1 MRTHCHPARR
11 SAATACR
18 DLISVDSLVLA
29 LALLGACSAPPP
41 TKAPPVPVKIASAVQ
56 VAAPVVVV
64 ANGMVEPM
72 QTVAVQAQV
81 GGTLQD
87 VTFHEGDEVAADQ
100 VLFRIDPRPY
110 QASLRQAEASLARS
124 QAQAD
129 NAKRDADRYRT
140 LAEQDYVTKSQA
152 DQAVA
157 AAAAAAATVEADRA
171 AVETAR
177 LNLGYTTIRAPI
189 AGRTGSLLVRQG
201 NLVRPNADPLVVINQ
216 LRPIL
221 VRFPVLQRDF
231 PALHRK
237 AAERSLEVR
246 VATVDSVTIPETGAL
261 SFLDNAVD
269 SLTGSVTAKA
279 RFTNAG
285 NRLWPG
291 EYVRVTV
298 QLEVESGAIAV
309 PSRALQAGQE
319 GSFVFVVDHDQ
330 KAQMRPVSVGRVVGD
345 MTVVTSGIT
354 AGERVVVDGQSRLTP
369 GASVDIK
376 GPAELTA
383 DK

>member
-1 MRTHCHPARR
+1 MRGDIIL
-11 SAATACR
+11 S
-18 DLISVDSLVLA
+18 
-29 LALLGACSAPPP
+29 ALLLAACSAPAP
-41 TKAPPVPVKIASAVQ
+41 TKAPPVPVQIASAVQ
-56 VAAPVVVV
+56 VAAPVVVS

-110 QASLRQAEASLARS
+110 EAAARQAEAALARS
-124 QAQAD
+124 QVQAE
-129 NAKRDADRYRT
+129 NAKRDAERYKT

-157 AAAAAAATVEADRA
+157 AASAAAATVDADRA

-201 NLVRPNADPLVVINQ
+201 NLVKPNAEPLVVINQ

-237 AAERSLEVR
+237 AAERQLDVR
-246 VATVDSVTIPETGAL
+246 VATVDSVAIPETGTL

-279 RFTNAG
+279 RFVNAG

-291 EYVRVTV
+291 EYVRVSV
-298 QLEVESGAIAV
+298 QLEVQNGAIAV
-309 PSRALQAGQE
+309 PSRAVQAGQE

-330 KAQMRPVSVGRVVGD
+330 KAQMRPVSTGRVVGD
-345 MTVVTSGIT
+345 LTVVTSGIT
-354 AGERVVVDGQSRLTP
+354 PGERVVVDGQSRLTP
-369 GASVDIK
+369 GAAVDIK
-376 GPAELTA
+376 GPAEQTA
-383 DK
+383 GK

>member
-1 MRTHCHPARR
+1 MLLRA
-11 SAATACR
+11 
-18 DLISVDSLVLA
+18 LA

-56 VAAPVVVV
+56 VAAPVVVA

-87 VTFHEGDEVAADQ
+87 VTFHEGDEVSTDQ

-110 QASLRQAEASLARS
+110 QAALRQAEASLARS
-124 QAQAD
+124 QVQAD
-129 NAKRDADRYRT
+129 NAKRDADRYRA

-157 AAAAAAATVEADRA
+157 VAAAAAATVEADRA

-189 AGRTGSLLVRQG
+189 SGRTGSLLVRRG
-201 NLVRPNADPLVVINQ
+201 NLVRPNAEPLVVINQ

-231 PALHRK
+231 PALHRR
-237 AAERSLEVR
+237 AAERQLEVR
-246 VATVDSVTIPETGAL
+246 VATVDSVAIPETGTL

-298 QLEVESGAIAV
+298 QLDVESGAIAV

-354 AGERVVVDGQSRLTP
+354 VGERVVVDGQSRLTP

-376 GPAELTA
+376 GPAEQTA
-383 DK
+383 GK

>member
-330 KAQMRPVSVGRVVGD
+330 KAQVRPVSVGRVVGD

>member
-1 MRTHCHPARR
+1 VSGSTFHHWWL
-11 SAATACR
+11 AAGAAV
-18 DLISVDSLVLA
+18 SV
-29 LALLGACSAPPP
+29 ACSAPPP
-41 TKAPPVPVKIASAVQ
+41 SKQPPVPVQVAAAVQ
-56 VAAPVVVV
+56 VAAPVVVT

-87 VTFHEGDEVAADQ
+87 VTFHEGDEVEAGQ

-110 QASLRQAEASLARS
+110 QAAARQAEAALARS
-124 QAQAD
+124 DVQAD
-129 NAKRDADRYRT
+129 NAKRDAERYKT
-140 LAEQDYVTKSQA
+140 LAAQDYVTKSQA

-177 LNLGYTTIRAPI
+177 LNLGYTTIKAPI
-189 AGRTGSLLVRQG
+189 SGRTGSLLVRRG
-201 NLVRPNADPLVVINQ
+201 NLVRPNAEPLVVINQ

-231 PALHRK
+231 PTLHRK
-237 AAERSLEVR
+237 SAEHALEVK
-246 VATVDSVTIPETGAL
+246 VATVDSVAIPETGTL

-269 SLTGSVTAKA
+269 SLTGSVVAKA

-291 EYVRVTV
+291 EYVRVSV
-298 QLEVESGAIAV
+298 QLDVENGVIAV
-309 PSRALQAGQE
+309 PSRALQAGQD
-319 GSFVFVVDHDQ
+319 GAYVFVVDHDQ
-330 KAQMRPVSVGRVVGD
+330 KAQMRPVSTGRVVGD
-345 MTVVTSGIT
+345 LTVVTSGIA
-354 AGERVVVDGQSRLTP
+354 AGERVVVDGQSRLSP
-369 GASVDIK
+369 GATVDIK
-376 GPAELTA
+376 GPAEQTA
-383 DK
+383 SRSGK

>member
-1 MRTHCHPARR
+1 M
-11 SAATACR
+11 
-18 DLISVDSLVLA
+18 LVV
-29 LALLGACSAPPP
+29 LLLVAACSAPPP
-41 TKAPPVPVKIASAVQ
+41 AKAPPVPVQIASAIQ
-56 VAAPVVVV
+56 VSAPVVVA

-81 GGTLQD
+81 GGTLQS
-87 VTFHEGDEVAADQ
+87 VTFHEGDEVSAEQ
-100 VLFRIDPRPY
+100 ILFRIDPRPY
-110 QASLRQAEASLARS
+110 EAAVRQAEAALSRS
-124 QAQAD
+124 QVQAD

-171 AVETAR
+171 AAETAR
-177 LNLGYTTIRAPI
+177 LNLSYTTIRAPI

-201 NLVRPNADPLVVINQ
+201 NLVRPNAEPLVVINQ

-237 AAERSLEVR
+237 AAERQLEVR
-246 VATVDSVTIPETGAL
+246 VATVDSVAIPEMGAL

-269 SLTGSVTAKA
+269 SLTGSVIAKA
-279 RFTNAG
+279 RFANAG

-298 QLEVESGAIAV
+298 QLDVENGAIAV
-309 PSRALQAGQE
+309 PSRALQAGQD
-319 GSFVFVVDHDQ
+319 GSYVFVVDHDH
-330 KAQMRPVSVGRVVGD
+330 KAQMRPVSTGRIVGD
-345 MTVVTSGIT
+345 LTVVTAGIT
-354 AGERVVVDGQSRLTP
+354 VGERVVVDGQSRLSP

-376 GPAELTA
+376 GPAEQTA
-383 DK
+383 NK

>member
-1 MRTHCHPARR
+1 MP
-11 SAATACR
+11 
-18 DLISVDSLVLA
+18 
-29 LALLGACSAPPP
+29 
-41 TKAPPVPVKIASAVQ
+41 VQ
-56 VAAPVVVV
+56 VASAIQVSAPIVV
-64 ANGMVEPM
+64 AGNGMVEPM

-81 GGTLQD
+81 GGTLRD

-110 QASLRQAEASLARS
+110 EAAVRQAEASLARS
-124 QAQAD
+124 EVQAD
-129 NAKRDADRYRT
+129 NAKRDAERYKT
-140 LAEQDYVTKSQA
+140 LAEKDYVTKSQA

-171 AVETAR
+171 AAETAR
-177 LNLGYTTIRAPI
+177 LNLSYTTIRAPI
-189 AGRTGSLLVRQG
+189 SGRTGSLLVRQG
-201 NLVRPNADPLVVINQ
+201 NLVRPNAEPLVVINQ

-237 AAERSLEVR
+237 ASERALEVR
-246 VATVDSVTIPETGAL
+246 VTTVDSVAIPETGTL

-279 RFTNAG
+279 RFANAG
-285 NRLWPG
+285 NKLWPG
-291 EYVRVTV
+291 EYVRVSV
-298 QLEVESGAIAV
+298 QLDVESGAIAV

-330 KAQMRPVSVGRVVGD
+330 KAQMRPVSTGRVVGD
-345 MTVVTSGIT
+345 LTVVTSGIT

-369 GASVDIK
+369 GATVDIK
-376 GPAELTA
+376 GPAEQTA
-383 DK
+383 GK